1 MPTLSASLGDMKP
14 LDAAVALEKAAYLDA
29 TPVLDCLR
37 ILFNGL

>member
-1 MPTLSASLGDMKP
+1 MLSASLGDMKP
-14 LDAAVALEKAAYLDA
+14 LAEVALEKAAYLDA